1 MGNSHYT
8 LVAMLAASALV
19 SGCGILPRMA
29 QQTTA
34 AAIAP
39 ISTAAQAVSQ
49 SLAAASHNLAVSS
62 VAAQQTAR
70 QVSTTAAQTQALAR
84 NTARAA
90 EQRRQQMARV
100 TERNAALKKRIE
112 DSPIEAE
119 PFDILPAAILAQL
132 TKNQAALQR
141 AVQKE
146 AFTAPVGETIFWEDS
161 GRTGTA
167 MTEEES
173 PLGGFVCRTFV
184 QTVRLN
190 ETEERGRAFSCKSL
204 DGVWEPPLTRTE
216 LTQ

>member
-1 MGNSHYT
+1 
-8 LVAMLAASALV
+8 VAKNCIILSAVVAASALV
-19 SGCGILPRMA
+19 SGCGVLPRVA
-29 QQTTA
+29 HQTAA

-39 ISTAAQAVSQ
+39 VATTAQAVSQ
-49 SLAAASHNLAVSS
+49 SLQATSHNLAVSS
-62 VAAQQTAR
+62 AAAQQTAR
-70 QVSTTAAQTQALAR
+70 QVSATAAQTRTLAR

-90 EQRRQQMARV
+90 EQRRRQAA
-100 TERNAALKKRIE
+100 RNAALRERIE
-112 DSPIEAE
+112 NSPAEPE
-119 PFDILPAAILAQL
+119 PFDILPPAVLAQL
-132 TKNQAALQR
+132 TEKQAALQR
-141 AVQKE
+141 IVQKE

-204 DGVWEPPLTRTE
+204 DGVWEPPLVRTE

>member
-1 MGNSHYT
+1 LGKNHIT
-8 LVAMLAASALV
+8 LIAMVAAAALV
-19 SGCGILPRMA
+19 SGCGILPRVA
-29 QQTTA
+29 HQTAA

-39 ISTAAQAVSQ
+39 VATTAQAVSQ
-49 SLAAASHNLAVSS
+49 SLQATSHNLAVSS
-62 VAAQQTAR
+62 AAARQTAR
-70 QVSTTAAQTQALAR
+70 QVSATAAQTQARAR

-100 TERNAALKKRIE
+100 NERNAAVKKRIE
-112 DSPIEAE
+112 NAPAEAE
-119 PFDILPAAILAQL
+119 PFDILPPAVLAQL
-132 TKNQAALQR
+132 TQKQAALQR
-141 AVQKE
+141 IVQKE
-146 AFTAPVGETIFWEDS
+146 AFAAPVGETIFWEDS

-190 ETEERGRAFSCKSL
+190 ETEERGRAFSCRSL
-204 DGVWEPPLTRTE
+204 DGVWEPPLARTE